1 MQTYSAKT
9 TDINRKWYVVDAE
22 GKTLGRLATE
32 IAFRLIGK
40 HKPMFTPHI
49 DTGDFII
56 VINCEKVRVSGSKE
70 TQKSYWRHTGFPG
83 GGRSVTV
90 ETQRSQ
96 HPDRIISEAVSG
108 MLPKNKMRDRRLTRL
123 KIYAGAEHP
132 HAAQMPE
139 VLEIAIPKHIVK

>member
-56 VINCEKVRVSGSKE
+56 VINCEKIRVSGAKE
-70 TQKSYWRHTGFPG
+70 IQKEYWHHTGFPG
-83 GGRSVTV
+83 GGRAVTV
-90 ETQRSQ
+90 ERQRAL

-139 VLEIAIPKHIVK
+139 VLEIAMPKTFVK